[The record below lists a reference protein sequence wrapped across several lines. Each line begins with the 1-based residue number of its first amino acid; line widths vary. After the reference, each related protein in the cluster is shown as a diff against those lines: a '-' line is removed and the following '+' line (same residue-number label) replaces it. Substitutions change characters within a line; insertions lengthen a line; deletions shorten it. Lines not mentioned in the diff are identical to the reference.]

1 MASII
6 KDTRHLQGLQD
17 QQNQKKTQDKNE
29 KKSAAQ
35 QVIDLEASPSSES
48 SILKKLVD
56 TTEESSKNKKRAP
69 TKRQRKQSSSSD
81 SSARSRSS
89 SPEIISTVSS
99 SRKTS
104 KSCSKKTDSVEPK
117 RTPAQNSNKLPLPRR
132 SDVIITNNTHKT
144 INSQT
149 YITPVASATAASTS
163 FSSPTFL
170 NAQMQS
176 PFQIYTPSKADS
188 ILTNRNLN
196 LNSQALLIQPQVV
209 NKNGQGLMQMQQ
221 SQPPIFLPA
230 NFNGTILIQ
239 PTIHI
244 HGNTKL
250 NNIISSKYRQIIPKG
265 GSQNN
270 ANKKNK

>member
-56 TTEESSKNKKRAP
+56 TAEESSKIKKRAP
-69 TKRQRKQSSSSD
+69 NTRQRKQSSSSD

-99 SRKTS
+99 RKTS
-104 KSCSKKTDSVEPK
+104 KSCSKKTHSVEPK

-176 PFQIYTPSKADS
+176 QFQIYTPSKADS

-196 LNSQALLIQPQVV
+196 LNSQAFLIQPQVV
-209 NKNGQGLMQMQQ
+209 NKSGQGLMQMQQ

-270 ANKKNK
+270 ANKKK